1 MKITKNPKADLST
14 KDFTPEQW
22 QIAELM
28 QQNKIMKDSLKR
40 QEIFM
45 DCLTSADDGVEVE
58 AWSSQR
64 DRDTAQKLLRN
75 ILVHLYKQLS
85 K

>member
-1 MKITKNPKADLST
+1 MTTKKPKADLST
-14 KDFTPEQW
+14 KDFTLEQW
-22 QIAELM
+22 QIAELI
-28 QQNKIMKDSLKR
+28 QQNKIMKDRLME

-45 DCLTSADDGVEVE
+45 DCIVSADDGVEVE
-58 AWSSQR
+58 EWSSQR